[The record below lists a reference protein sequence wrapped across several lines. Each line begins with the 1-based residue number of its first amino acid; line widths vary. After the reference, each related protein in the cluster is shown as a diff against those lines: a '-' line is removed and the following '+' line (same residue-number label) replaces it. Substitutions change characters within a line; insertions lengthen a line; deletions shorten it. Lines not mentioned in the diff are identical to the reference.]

1 MDETHDRLAEQLGD
15 RARDRG
21 WQTDDS
27 GGEWF
32 KASPDGSERAYTRV
46 VGHAVEARVERHPTG
61 PSPGPDPELSNG
73 PQVFDSCDEALDYAE
88 ANLGADRG
96 QG

>member
-1 MDETHDRLAEQLGD
+1 MDETHDRLADELGE
-15 RARDRG
+15 RARARG

-32 KASPDGSERAYTRV
+32 RASPDGDERAIVRV
-46 VGHAVEARVERHPTG
+46 VAHAVEARVERHPTG

-73 PQVFDSCDEALDYAE
+73 PQVFETSDDALDYAE
-88 ANLGADRG
+88 ANIGVDPRR
-96 QG
+96 